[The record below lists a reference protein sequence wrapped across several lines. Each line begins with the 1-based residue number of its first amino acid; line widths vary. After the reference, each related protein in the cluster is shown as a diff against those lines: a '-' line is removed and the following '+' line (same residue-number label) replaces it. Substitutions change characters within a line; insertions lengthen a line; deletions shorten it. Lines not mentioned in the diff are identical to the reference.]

1 VVKIA
6 LLVNVFLSIVLG
18 DLFASEDPTSR
29 GEIVN
34 KDLRIV
40 EVGKDVWRHISYRD
54 LPDFGRS
61 PANGLIILSGKEAA
75 LIDTPWSSEQTSA
88 LIEWVNHNFGAE
100 ISAVIVTHSHDDCMG
115 GLKVAHDHGAVSYAS
130 EKTADLA
137 RENRKEMPRETFET
151 SQEIRVGSRS
161 LGLRFAGGG
170 HTKDNIVV
178 WIPDERILFG
188 GCLVRSAGAKRLGYT
203 REAEL
208 EQWPKTIKTL
218 LEEYGDAR
226 VIVPGHGSPGGI
238 ELLHRTLELLQS
250 AWRHTGNGE

>member
-6 LLVNVFLSIVLG
+6 LLVNIFLSIVLG
-18 DLFASEDPTSR
+18 NLFASDNPTSG
-29 GEIVN
+29 GEVVN

-61 PANGLIILSGKEAA
+61 PANGLIVLSGKEAG

-88 LIEWVNHNFGAE
+88 LIEWVHRNLGAE
-100 ISAVIVTHSHDDCMG
+100 ISAVIVTHSHDDCLG

-130 EKTADLA
+130 EKTVDLA
-137 RENRKEMPRETFET
+137 RQNGKEVPREAFET
-151 SQEIRVGSRS
+151 SQEFRVGSRT
-161 LGLRFAGGG
+161 LRLRFAGGG
-170 HTKDNIVV
+170 HTNDNIVV

-188 GCLVRSAGAKRLGYT
+188 GCLVRSATAKRLGYT
-203 REAEL
+203 LEAEL
-208 EQWPKTIKTL
+208 EQWPKTLKTL

-226 VIVPGHGSPGGI
+226 IVVPGHGSPGGI
-238 ELLHRTLELLQS
+238 ELLHRTLELLEP
-250 AWRHTGNGE
+250 ARRHPGNGE